1 MKHHRTYYMLGTGI
15 KYLVVVLV
23 VFFAF
28 VIFSDIAD
36 KAFEK
41 STRFDCWKLEQYAA
55 TYPAFWITHN
65 EDVACRSVDI
75 IINADVRK

>member
-1 MKHHRTYYMLGTGI
+1 MLGTGI